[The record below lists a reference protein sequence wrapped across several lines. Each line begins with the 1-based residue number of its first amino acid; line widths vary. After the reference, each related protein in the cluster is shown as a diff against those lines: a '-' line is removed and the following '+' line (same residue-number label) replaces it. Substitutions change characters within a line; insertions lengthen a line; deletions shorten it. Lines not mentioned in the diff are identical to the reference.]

1 MKIHTFLALHLSTSC
16 FSSKDKSTPFPGAF
30 SEGALQR
37 AVNPRARTPGSRR
50 HPWAPGDT
58 SIRQL
63 WPGAAEGPGRAA
75 QCDGSLCASRWGGA
89 AQRAEGPYFWVCL
102 GGCPQACQSF
112 GGLSGT
118 NRQRKGGLLPAPAVE
133 LLGPAWGLG

>member
-1 MKIHTFLALHLSTSC
+1 MKKHTFLALHLSTSC

-30 SEGALQR
+30 SEGALQC
-37 AVNPRARTPGSRR
+37 AVSPRAAPLGP
-50 HPWAPGDT
+50 HPWAPGDM

-63 WPGAAEGPGRAA
+63 WPGAAEALGRAA
-75 QCDGSLCASRWGGA
+75 QCDGSLCASWRGGA

-118 NRQRKGGLLPAPAVE
+118 NRQRKGGLFPAPAVK